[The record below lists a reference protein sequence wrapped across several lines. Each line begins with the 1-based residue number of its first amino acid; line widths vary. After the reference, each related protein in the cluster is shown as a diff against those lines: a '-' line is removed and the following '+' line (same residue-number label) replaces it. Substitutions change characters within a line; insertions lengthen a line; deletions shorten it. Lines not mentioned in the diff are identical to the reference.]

1 MTYAWNWCVVSATI
15 RLMRIQ
21 IQDAHTLVQWYDR
34 NRRNLPW
41 RDTGNPYD
49 IWLSEIMLQQ
59 TRIEAVREKF
69 ILIRNQLPD
78 IHSLAEC
85 TEEKLLRLWE
95 GLGYYSRARNL
106 HRCAITLVKEYD
118 GKLPA
123 DYDQLLSLPGIGPY
137 TAGAIAS
144 IAFGIPVPAVD
155 GNVMRVIARLY
166 KITEDVR
173 NPSTK
178 AMIEQMI
185 KDLFHQDHDSHFVS
199 SFNQG
204 LMELGETVCLPN
216 GTPQCEKCPLHHDC
230 KTYQSGLWKEI
241 PYRSAQRKR
250 TVQNRT
256 LLIIRD
262 QQRFLIHRRPSSGL
276 LAGMYEFY
284 GVNGHLNRKKAVEHA
299 QQLGFYPIS
308 IHSLPSSTHI
318 FTHLEWH
325 MKAYEITVADAS
337 DFNQQDYLLV
347 DETQLAD
354 LPIPSAFRTYTVL
367 YALRK
372 EKNG

>member
-1 MTYAWNWCVVSATI
+1 
-15 RLMRIQ
+15 
-21 IQDAHTLVQWYDR
+21 
-34 NRRNLPW
+34 
-41 RDTGNPYD
+41 
-49 IWLSEIMLQQ
+49 MLQQ

-199 SFNQG
+199 SFN
-204 LMELGETVCLPN
+204 
-216 GTPQCEKCPLHHDC
+216 H
-230 KTYQSGLWKEI
+230 
-241 PYRSAQRKR
+241 
-250 TVQNRT
+250 T
-256 LLIIRD
+256 LLS
-262 QQRFLIHRRPSSGL
+262 LSSAYISIFVGL
-276 LAGMYEFY
+276 L
-284 GVNGHLNRKKAVEHA
+284 
-299 QQLGFYPIS
+299 
-308 IHSLPSSTHI
+308 SL
-318 FTHLEWH
+318 
-325 MKAYEITVADAS
+325 
-337 DFNQQDYLLV
+337 
-347 DETQLAD
+347 
-354 LPIPSAFRTYTVL
+354 SA
-367 YALRK
+367 
-372 EKNG
+372 